1 MHYSESAP
9 WLGLACG
16 CGRCWGRV
24 GEAARKEMGRQE
36 REAACGDFRGP
47 RELEP
52 LNSQYFDQY
61 VAKPNHYAASPQIP
75 ARLTV

>member
-1 MHYSESAP
+1 MAVEDAGGGWGGSEE
-9 WLGLACG
+9 GDG
-16 CGRCWGRV
+16 EV
-24 GEAARKEMGRQE
+24 GKGGSLWRLQR
-36 REAACGDFRGP
+36 P

-61 VAKPNHYAASPQIP
+61 VAKPNHYVAFPQIP